1 MSQSYRDMF
10 SPGARDYPGP
20 VAPPVPGDDPQR
32 PTFADL
38 VSLCRAP
45 KGILSGEEHRL
56 LLDHV
61 RSLLGL
67 PPVEYEEEDEIIDV
81 TEETTL

>member
-10 SPGARDYPGP
+10 SPGARDYPGT
-20 VAPPVPGDDPQR
+20 VAPPVPTDDPQR

-67 PPVEYEEEDEIIDV
+67 PPVAYEEEDELLDV
-81 TEETTL
+81 PAEPPL

>member
-10 SPGARDYPGP
+10 SPGARDYPSP
-20 VAPPVPGDDPQR
+20 VDPPVPTDDPQR

-67 PPVEYEEEDEIIDV
+67 PPVAYEEEDEIIDV

>member
-10 SPGARDYPGP
+10 SPGARDYPSP
-20 VAPPVPGDDPQR
+20 VAPPVPTDDPQR

>member
-1 MSQSYRDMF
+1 MTHSFRDMF
-10 SPGARDYPGP
+10 DPGARDYPSP
-20 VAPPVPGDDPQR
+20 VTPPIPAGEPQR

-67 PPVEYEEEDEIIDV
+67 PPVAYEEEDEIIDV